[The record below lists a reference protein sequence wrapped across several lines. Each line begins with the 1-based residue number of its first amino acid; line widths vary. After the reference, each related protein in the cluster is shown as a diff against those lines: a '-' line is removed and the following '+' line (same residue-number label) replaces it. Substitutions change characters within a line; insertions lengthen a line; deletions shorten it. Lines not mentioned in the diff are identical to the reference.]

1 MKATHLARILTAAT
15 LCAAALSFADEF
27 DVRGRAVDASTSS
40 AVQGASVRLAVD
52 GLSATTDASGN
63 FRLLKQSTAL
73 SGAFSAARA
82 EFLPATR
89 ELRLRLG
96 AAGPVELTLFDV
108 RGRAQT
114 LHSANLDA
122 GEYAFS
128 LDALLERP
136 LSAGLY
142 VLRAKTREFSETFRI
157 AGTGD
162 VSRAQTAAPVLRVAK
177 GSTPIDTVVLEKD
190 GYVVKRVALLERTID
205 LGDVELTPIPVNRT
219 VAVATY
225 PADIGTVS
233 PAASNTVADGAAFTA
248 SVALPTSAAGDT
260 TVYRSKGWNDANH
273 TVSSDEVSIASVN
286 ADMSLVD
293 TVSILRVT
301 SPAIGATY
309 TKGDSVTLT
318 FEGINLPN
326 NVFVV
331 MCPDRNCAQTD
342 TVLKN
347 VSKTGGT
354 FKFPVTTKWA
364 AGNEYYLKVIVDD
377 NFWARV
383 KEIAVN
389 DAPDVW
395 TPVALQSSITK
406 ALPMTGL
413 VFWTTSYK
421 SGYDDATALEFGYCY
436 PAAVVKGKKGD
447 TIEYD
452 WSSFD
457 AMLDEAAARHHQEV
471 VRIAYENPTDPAWDG
486 VVGHTAVPEY
496 IKKDSVRYNYHETTN
511 TVYGNNVHYA
521 DWRSTELKWFTK
533 QFITD
538 FAKRYDNDPR
548 VAFLEVGFGHWS
560 EYHIYGTKVKPDT
573 NFPSAAFQ
581 KEYAEHVDATLKS
594 LPWIIGIAAGD
605 PSAPYK
611 TDAELRSL
619 NYGMLDDSFMHRE
632 HDISQGDGYNEK
644 CWNALDYTQHWQT
657 AANGGEIS
665 FYDYEKYGT
674 EYAVPKGQAYDHLYF
689 LRPEGVHG
697 RTWAQQA
704 AKYHIT
710 FMLAGGAVAGSYG
723 TPAHFLQGALASG
736 YKFRVTSFERT
747 SSKARATV
755 KNEGVAP
762 IYRDAW
768 VAVNG
773 TRASRSLK
781 GLLPG
786 DSLTVTIPATGE
798 LDLAIECDHTVGRP
812 IQYLANLE

>member
-1 MKATHLARILTAAT
+1 MKTISRTRILAGGLAAM
-15 LCAAALSFADEF
+15 LCAAFLASCGDDSSSSGPEGGSSEELSSGDGSSDAGGSSAD
-27 DVRGRAVDASTSS
+27 GTSQGGNSQTSS
-40 AVQGASVRLAVD
+40 SSAEPFDPGEGNHAVTV
-52 GLSATTDASGN
+52 SA
-63 FRLLKQSTAL
+63 F
-73 SGAFSAARA
+73 
-82 EFLPATR
+82 
-89 ELRLRLG
+89 
-96 AAGPVELTLFDV
+96 
-108 RGRAQT
+108 
-114 LHSANLDA
+114 
-122 GEYAFS
+122 
-128 LDALLERP
+128 
-136 LSAGLY
+136 
-142 VLRAKTREFSETFRI
+142 
-157 AGTGD
+157 
-162 VSRAQTAAPVLRVAK
+162 
-177 GSTPIDTVVLEKD
+177 
-190 GYVVKRVALLERTID
+190 
-205 LGDVELTPIPVNRT
+205 
-219 VAVATY
+219 
-225 PADIGTVS
+225 PADPALEIG
-233 PAASNTVADGAAFTA
+233 PAAANAVADGESFKAW
-248 SVALPTSAAGDT
+248 VRLPAGAAGDT
-260 TVYRSKGWNDANH
+260 AVYRHKGWNDAAH
-273 TVSSDEVSIASVN
+273 TVGDTVSLASVE
-286 ADMSLVD
+286 ADADLVD
-293 TVSILRVT
+293 TVSVLRIVR
-301 SPAIGATY
+301 PAIGDALVM
-309 TKGDSVTLT
+309 GDSATLE
-318 FEGINLPN
+318 FSGA
-326 NVFVV
+326 NVPDGVHVV
-331 MCPDRNCAQTD
+331 MCPDRNCNQSE
-342 TVLKN
+342 TVL
-347 VSKTGGT
+347 SGLPGAGGT
-354 FKFPVTTKWA
+354 FRFVVPDQWP
-364 AGNEYYLKVIVDD
+364 AGNEYYVKVISDA
-377 NFWARV
+377 NFWARAKNISV
-383 KEIAVN
+383 TGGATSS
-389 DAPDVW
+389 W
-395 TPVALQSSITK
+395 TPVPLNKTIDK

-413 VFWTTSYK
+413 VFWTSNYK

-457 AMLDEAAARHHQEV
+457 AMLDKAAARHHQEV

-674 EYAVPKGQAYDHLYF
+674 EYAVPEGQAYDHLYF

-710 FMLAGGAVAGSYG
+710 FMLAGGAVSGSYG

-786 DSLTVTIPATGE
+786 DSLTVTVPATGE